1 MASPM
6 SRVDPHI
13 TLKTL
18 KKLAST
24 LRPASF
30 HQPRLT
36 TKPQRLRIMYRST
49 RDSVRDPVMS
59 QFRGLRALGV
69 CSRRISN
76 ELF

>member
-1 MASPM
+1 
-6 SRVDPHI
+6 
-13 TLKTL
+13 
-18 KKLAST
+18 
-24 LRPASF
+24 
-30 HQPRLT
+30 
-36 TKPQRLRIMYRST
+36 MYRST